1 MTLETRSLLE
11 PPEFRS
17 QGNKLSASGVAMRYG
32 ARSKPIQ
39 GQFRE
44 VFRPGAFTKSLNE
57 QPVLAHNEHF
67 GPYLASTGNATLRI
81 TDSRSELAYELD
93 LPDTS
98 AGRDA
103 AHLLER
109 GDIRGSS
116 VGFKPAGAQAV
127 TWSVDGDG
135 MALRSVATAYLGVI
149 DLTIAPYYDESTAK
163 LALRSLADDKGLELR
178 SVLEA
183 AERGELPTLIAS
195 EQGDEEERPAEEEDR
210 ETPIFVRPRLSHL
223 YL

>member
-1 MTLETRSLLE
+1 MSNFETRSLLE

-17 QGNKLSASGVAMRYG
+17 EGTKLTAAGVAMRYG
-32 ARSKPIQ
+32 AKSKPIK

-44 VFRPGAFTKSLNE
+44 QFTPGAFTKTIQE
-57 QPVLAHNEHF
+57 QDIQSHNEHA
-67 GPYLASTGNATLRI
+67 GPYLARTGNGTLRL
-81 TDSRSELAYELD
+81 TDSRSELAYEID

-116 VGFKPAGAQAV
+116 IGFRAIPKDES
-127 TWSVDGDG
+127 WSVDADG
-135 MALRSVATAYLGVI
+135 MALRSVGTARLGRV
-149 DLTIAPYYDESTAK
+149 DLTILPYYDDSTAS
-163 LALRSLADDKGLELR
+163 LALRSLAEGKGMELR

-195 EQGDEEERPAEEEDR
+195 EEDDEDEQRSDNEGR
-210 ETPIFVRPRLSHL
+210 EPTFVRPHIASL
-223 YL
+223 YT